1 MDKPSPINPSK
12 VTVKFRPTDG
22 SPDIALLTNGE
33 PEQVDEARAAEVL
46 KLEDLD
52 IRIDLGQGTEKAQY
66 WTCDLSHVSHF
77 FNIQTSLTLK
87 LQECKST
94 ISIDFE
100 TNNFQMLPL
109 MESTSEAFLL
119 PSISNTSAVI
129 AHRFCF
135 SSMHFDHISEKSLA
149 IGVHMHL
156 HSLSRY

>member
-52 IRIDLGQGTEKAQY
+52 IRIDLGQGNEKAQY

-77 FNIQTSLTLK
+77 FNIQTLLTSNFRNVSQLFQPTLK
-87 LQECKST
+87 L
-94 ISIDFE
+94 
-100 TNNFQMLPL
+100 TNF
-109 MESTSEAFLL
+109 
-119 PSISNTSAVI
+119 
-129 AHRFCF
+129 RC
-135 SSMHFDHISEKSLA
+135 
-149 IGVHMHL
+149 
-156 HSLSRY
+156 YY